1 MVSGQVIDTTLEGSS
16 FRRHFDFD
24 YLKLDTL
31 PPAECKSILSPT
43 GGYYRSTSQSDV
55 FPYLNNKNP
64 LSPTQLTSLKDVF
77 RIIDNYEDLCY
88 CLRGPKLE
96 SIRELYCVHV
106 LNHVLKSRKVV
117 LKNTIRAE
125 KSGIDDSIRDQGFH
139 RARVLIILPTREAAR
154 RTVHQMLRLMPQ
166 GSTVS
171 HRRRFE
177 RDFGPQEGQA
187 DRDKRKGKKPPDFEE
202 WFACNSDDRFRIG
215 VAVAKKSIKLYSAF
229 SESDIILASPLGL
242 ETLMDNEGAD
252 SLDVQYTTASIEV
265 LIIDQAEHLLM
276 QNWAT
281 VQDCVSRLN
290 QRPKK
295 PSFSFPGRIRLAYLA
310 GYAAR
315 YRQTLIFS
323 AVNNHLVTM
332 LLGRCENFQGMNL
345 FLPIPQYQ
353 NSSLFSGF
361 LPENHRVPGLKR
373 SAKEALEASVRLTAL
388 DNFNL
393 QLITFGVAGSSR
405 TSNPLLELTKS
416 VDFPDHSNEEEVYAK
431 AMRLDDANG
440 AVVLKRSPSVHNT
453 LDTGGRVVPLARLA
467 AFKQRLLPRLR
478 RGLDERV
485 LIYVPDY
492 YDMEELRKLLREQ
505 ALSFCCVHEY
515 IEDNEAERYRN
526 LFDQGRIRIMLLS
539 ERYYFYR
546 RRKIRGARNFI
557 FYGAPTFPWFV
568 RELLSSC
575 ELAPAVATKASGETL
590 SLGTTKS
597 STTLSTSLTILY
609 FPPWEAS
616 QLQEQLAPAVAYRS
630 KWVFI

>member
-1 MVSGQVIDTTLEGSS
+1 MVSEQVIDATLEGSS
-16 FRRHFDFD
+16 FLRHFNFD
-24 YLKLDTL
+24 YQKLDAL
-31 PPAECKSILSPT
+31 PPTECKSILSPT

-55 FPYLNNKNP
+55 FPYLNNKNVELRFFTDP
-64 LSPTQLTSLKDVF
+64 LSPTQITSLKDVF
-77 RIIDNYEDLCY
+77 KIIDNYEDLCY
-88 CLRGPKLE
+88 CLRGPKME

-106 LNHVLKSRKVV
+106 LNHVLKSRKII
-117 LKNTIRAE
+117 LRNTARAV
-125 KSGIDDSIRDQGFH
+125 KSGVDDSIRDQGFH

-171 HRRRFE
+171 HRKRFE
-177 RDFGPQEGQA
+177 HDFGPQEGQA
-187 DRDKRKGKKPPDFEE
+187 DREKRKGKKPPDFEE
-202 WFACNSDDRFRIG
+202 WFACNSDDRFRVGI
-215 VAVAKKSIKLYSAF
+215 AVTKKSIKLYSAF

-242 ETLMDNEGAD
+242 ETLMNDEGTE
-252 SLDVQYTTASIEV
+252 SLDVQYITASIEV
-265 LIIDQAEHLLM
+265 LVIDQVEHLLM

-290 QRPKK
+290 QRPKR
-295 PSFSFPGRIRLAYLA
+295 PSFSFPARIRLAYLA

-332 LLGRCENFQGMNL
+332 LLGECENFQGMNL
-345 FLPIPQYQ
+345 FLPVPQYQ
-353 NSSLFSGF
+353 SDSLFFGF
-361 LPENHRVPGLKR
+361 LPESHRVPGLKR
-373 SAKEALEASVRLTAL
+373 PAKEALETSVRLAAL

-393 QLITFGVAGSSR
+393 QLITFGVAGSFR

-416 VDFPDHSNEEEVYAK
+416 VDFPGTSSEEEANVKIA
-431 AMRLDDANG
+431 RLGETDA
-440 AVVLKRSPSVHNT
+440 AVMSKKSLSAYNLS
-453 LDTGGRVVPLARLA
+453 DTGGRTVPLARLA

-478 RGLDERV
+478 KGFDERV

-492 YDMEELRKLLREQ
+492 YDLEELRKLLREE
-505 ALSFCCVHEY
+505 ALSFCCIHEY

-557 FYGAPTFPWFV
+557 FYGVPTFPWFV

-575 ELAPAVATKASGETL
+575 ELAPAVATTASGETL
-590 SLGTTKS
+590 LLGATKS
-597 STTLSTSLTILY
+597 SATLSTSLTILY
-609 FPPWEAS
+609 FPPWEAGQVS
-616 QLQEQLAPAVAYRS
+616 MITASIDV
-630 KWVFI
+630 